1 MPLWPRRWSPEPVHQ
16 YYYSRYKSDL
26 DYFLS
31 YQLDRMY
38 LRYFG
43 WQFIGRSDQ
52 REGAGVDW
60 SVLWGIPFL
69 VGFAGAVAHFRR
81 QWKMGLVV
89 TALFVLTGAALVVYL
104 NQTEPQPRERDYSY
118 AGSFFAFAL
127 WIGIGVESLWYQ
139 LAAML
144 KHPEKRSRLLLSV
157 LMVTVLALLVNGRM
171 LQANYRAHDR
181 SGNFVSWD
189 WGWNILQSCERDA
202 ILFTNGDNDTFP
214 LWYLQEV
221 EGIRT
226 DVRVVNLSLANTGW
240 YLQQLKNTSPRGARP
255 LLFSLTNEELEAI
268 TYVPMDS
275 ASVELP
281 SSRAARALERESRE
295 HGLRLPSMPLESINW
310 KIKPGLIY
318 GGQGYLRPQDIAV
331 YDIVLNNFGA
341 RPIYFALTV
350 DPDGMM
356 GLERYLRLD
365 GLVSKVVPLKSVDPM
380 SFVDPVRLYAN
391 LSGVYKYRNLAD
403 PAVFLEETSLRLAAN
418 YSPLL
423 IRLALDLADEPMKSI
438 SVPVPSGG
446 SRTLKRGELALEVL
460 DTATAMLPPER
471 FGLNGELAGSAVALY
486 SRLGE
491 KQGAS
496 IYIAYLEKLGSKTT
510 PARNPRLFYSIAR
523 AYRAMGRMEEAGRV
537 IDSLGAA
544 LHEPRLRQEFEKMKE

>member
-1 MPLWPRRWSPEPVHQ
+1 
-16 YYYSRYKSDL
+16 
-26 DYFLS
+26 
-31 YQLDRMY
+31 
-38 LRYFG
+38 
-43 WQFIGRSDQ
+43 
-52 REGAGVDW
+52 
-60 SVLWGIPFL
+60 
-69 VGFAGAVAHFRR
+69 
-81 QWKMGLVV
+81 
-89 TALFVLTGAALVVYL
+89 
-104 NQTEPQPRERDYSY
+104 
-118 AGSFFAFAL
+118 
-127 WIGIGVESLWYQ
+127 
-139 LAAML
+139 
-144 KHPEKRSRLLLSV
+144 
-157 LMVTVLALLVNGRM
+157 
-171 LQANYRAHDR
+171 
-181 SGNFVSWD
+181 
-189 WGWNILQSCERDA
+189 
-202 ILFTNGDNDTFP
+202 
-214 LWYLQEV
+214 
-221 EGIRT
+221 
-226 DVRVVNLSLANTGW
+226 
-240 YLQQLKNTSPRGARP
+240 
-255 LLFSLTNEELEAI
+255 
-268 TYVPMDS
+268 MDS

-510 PARNPRLFYSIAR
+510 PARNPRLFIPLQGLT
-523 AYRAMGRMEEAGRV
+523 GRWGEWRRPEGLLTASVRHFMNRGFVR
-537 IDSLGAA
+537 SL
-544 LHEPRLRQEFEKMKE
+544 KK